1 MAAFEY
7 RASDRS
13 GSLQQGVESAPD
25 LHTAARALRARGLTP
40 IVLKPIGGA
49 TLSATAGAGTGGR
62 ARGFSLSGLG
72 AKSDRVTPEQ
82 VQRFTSELGILLHAG
97 LPLHRAMKVQIDT
110 APFGAHRALME
121 DILATLKSGRSLT
134 AGLEN
139 HAGVFSGFYIS
150 MVRSGEES
158 GTLEQTFMYL
168 ADYLDRSYEVAA
180 KARNALIYPAFVI
193 SIFVIVMVLMLTLV
207 IPSISQILVDSGQE
221 IPIYTRII
229 IGISDFLT
237 GYIGL
242 IGLGIAIF
250 GGIFWQFQTTEAGKR
265 TIDEFKLTIPVVGD
279 LYEKLFLT
287 RICDNISTMLSSG
300 ISMVQALE
308 VTSEVVDNRVY
319 KEIIEDTLVNVKAG
333 RSFADSIAEYPEIP
347 SILAQMSKVGEE
359 TGKLSEILTTLSTFY
374 RREVN
379 NAVDTL
385 IGLIEPAMIVL
396 LGLGVG
402 VLLASVLIPIYNITG
417 AI

>member
-1 MAAFEY
+1 MLFSYKAV
-7 RASDRS
+7 DRK
-13 GSLQQGVESAPD
+13 GETRDGTVDAVNVESAIETIESRGYSVVSVNEIAGSQSIFDVEITWFQRVSNKEIVILSRQIATLFEAQVSALRIFRLLGSESDNPKLQRIMSDISND
-25 LHTAARALRARGLTP
+25 LQGGSSISRALARHP
-40 IVLKPIGGA
+40 
-49 TLSATAGAGTGGR
+49 
-62 ARGFSLSGLG
+62 
-72 AKSDRVTPEQ
+72 D
-82 VQRFTSELGILLHAG
+82 
-97 LPLHRAMKVQIDT
+97 
-110 APFGAHRALME
+110 
-121 DILATLKSGRSLT
+121 
-134 AGLEN
+134 
-139 HAGVFSGFYIS
+139 VFSSFYIS